1 MQKTVRKIVEE
12 DINPFV
18 DQWEAA
24 GEYPAKQVGTLTCLD
39 RFKWIQLRRLPQY
52 GTKVASPVT
61 GTVLG

>member
-24 GEYPAKQVGTLTCLD
+24 GEYPAKQVSYLTCMD
-39 RFKWIQLRRLPQY
+39 KFKWIGLPQY

>member
-24 GEYPAKQVGTLTCLD
+24 GEYPAKQVGYLTMHGQ
-39 RFKWIQLRRLPQY
+39 I
-52 GTKVASPVT
+52 
-61 GTVLG
+61 